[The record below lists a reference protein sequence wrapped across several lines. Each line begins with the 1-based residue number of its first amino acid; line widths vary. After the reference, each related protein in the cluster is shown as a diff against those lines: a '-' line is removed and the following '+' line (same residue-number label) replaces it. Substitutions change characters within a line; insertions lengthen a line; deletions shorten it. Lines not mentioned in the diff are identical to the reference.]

1 MKRKLFLLLMTVIF
15 SALFLIACGQET
27 SQDTSNEK
35 DKVAENEEETN
46 STGTTYPLEIEIN
59 DDEGN
64 QFTQTFEKV
73 PERVVTNNLSSIEML
88 LELGLEDKI
97 VGILNPDNKVTGEFA
112 DTIAGLNNLG
122 DKMTV
127 SREIIVGQ
135 EPDLAIGRSMMFT
148 DETMGSIPTLND
160 LGINVYTQTASHI
173 SQNPKLTAVIDDVLT
188 VGKIFDVNERAEEFA
203 AELQARY
210 DSVVEKV
217 NANKQDEK
225 LNVLAMVRFDSRTG
239 NYMAFNI
246 SQGLQKDLLT
256 TLNLE
261 PAVDGSGDNSNL
273 ETLISTN
280 PDIILYINADRNA
293 EFDETAIE
301 GLYNEPLIKDV
312 SAIKEKRVYE
322 TTYDDL
328 MDYGV
333 RIFDSLEVLANG
345 LYGQ

>member
-1 MKRKLFLLLMTVIF
+1 MKRKLFLLLITVIF
-15 SALFLIACGQET
+15 SALFLMACGQ
-27 SQDTSNEK
+27 DTAQVNSSEK
-35 DKVAENEEETN
+35 DEEASSEETN
-46 STGTTYPLEIEIN
+46 TNGTTYPLEIEIN

-97 VGILNPDNKVTGEFA
+97 VGILNPDNKVTGKFA

-148 DETMGSIPTLND
+148 DETMGSIQTLND
-160 LGINVYTQTASHI
+160 LGINVYTQSASHI
-173 SQNPKLTAVIDDVLT
+173 KQNPKLTSVMDDVLT
-188 VGKIFDVNERAEEFA
+188 VGKIFDVNERAEEYA

-210 DSVVEKV
+210 DAVVEKV

-225 LNVLAMVRFDSRTG
+225 LTVLAMVRFDSKTG

-293 EFDETAIE
+293 EFDKTAIE

-333 RIFDSLEVLANG
+333 RIFDTLEVLSNG